1 MVLGSLRVP
10 QGKLLAYFHGGY
22 GSTYE
27 DDLLISIEKGVVT
40 GTNVRHNGTSDEPD
54 GAEGYGDR
62 RDDPVFPNEAREKDG
77 GA

>member
-1 MVLGSLRVP
+1 M
-10 QGKLLAYFHGGY
+10 LAYFHGGY

-54 GAEGYGDR
+54 GAEGYGIGAMT
-62 RDDPVFPNEAREKDG
+62 VFPNEAREKDG